1 MPIKNRISNFQNDMI
16 KWRHYFHQNPET
28 AYNEINTSK
37 KVIELLKSFNVDKIE
52 TGFGKTGVVATIENG
67 IGKSIGLRADMD
79 ALPIT
84 EENTEAKHC
93 SKKIGTMHA
102 CGHDGHTTMLLGA
115 AKYLCETR
123 NFSGNVA
130 LIFQPAEEGGGGAK
144 IMCNEGIMDK
154 FRIDEV
160 YGIHNDPGS
169 PLGFFKTCVGP
180 NMAAADDFSIK
191 IVGHGGHAAE
201 PEETTD
207 PLVTGVQIV
216 QAIQTILSRNLSA
229 LENVVISITQFHAGT
244 THNIIPNEAYINGTV
259 RTLSKH
265 AQSRVVKRLKEL
277 CAGHSHGFGG
287 KIKLDYNYGY
297 PPTVNHQKETKF
309 AADVAEEIV
318 GVQNVDINAKPIM
331 ASEDFSYMIEER
343 PGCYF
348 HVGQGTGA
356 PVHNPEYD
364 FNDDL
369 SPIGASFFVRLIEK
383 SNPIK

>member
-1 MPIKNRISNFQNDMI
+1 MPIINRIADYFDEMQG
-16 KWRHYFHQNPET
+16 WRHHMHTYPELGFDCFET
-28 AYNEINTSK
+28 AKFVKSKLEEFGVDEIYTEIAK
-37 KVIELLKSFNVDKIE
+37 TGIVAIIRGKSN
-52 TGFGKTGVVATIENG
+52 GKT
-67 IGKSIGLRADMD
+67 IGLRADMD
-79 ALPIT
+79 ALPL
-84 EENTEAKHC
+84 EEATSKEYK
-93 SKKIGTMHA
+93 SKKTGVMHA

-144 IMCNEGIMDK
+144 IMCKEGIMDK

-180 NMAAADDFSIK
+180 NMAAADDFTIK

-201 PEETTD
+201 PEETID
-207 PLVTGVQIV
+207 PLVTGVQLV
-216 QAIQTILSRNLSA
+216 QAIQTISSRNLSA

-244 THNIIPNEAYINGTV
+244 THNIIPNDAYINGTV
-259 RTLSKH
+259 RTLSKN
-265 AQSRVVKRLKEL
+265 AQSLVVKRLKEL

-318 GVQNVDINAKPIM
+318 GIQNVDVNAKPIM

-348 HVGQGTGA
+348 HIGQGTGA